1 LGEVFANASAD
12 APPAVYFAKTSPN
25 HPISPDQSEYHGVN
39 CLSKC
44 HWGQTCIC
52 FLTGVIPM
60 FFFVAGV
67 ILLTLIISLFW
78 LKDQLQ
84 NPLLARVVYS
94 GLVARL
100 AVVGAAFVALGLL
113 LMLAD
118 FAKYLS
124 A

>member
-1 LGEVFANASAD
+1 
-12 APPAVYFAKTSPN
+12 
-25 HPISPDQSEYHGVN
+25 
-39 CLSKC
+39 
-44 HWGQTCIC
+44 
-52 FLTGVIPM
+52 M
-60 FFFVAGV
+60 FFFLTGV